1 MSNTIHFNKIAG
13 LDKNYEEASDG
24 SIYKKA
30 LLFVEGD
37 HKDNKGR
44 SHSFPGDR
52 FLEIVNNTNT
62 EFDKG
67 TEIPFMAD
75 HSPKLLD
82 DEGNVKK
89 LGTLC
94 SAIECHTIKEEDLPN
109 PKHKNL
115 IGRLG
120 AFGKVNVTNKI
131 NEVVNGTIKLL
142 SPGIDPVKNRLVEI
156 SAVAFPAISGLSLY
170 SAQISFG
177 DHGMTSYTEAKEHIE
192 AWEKPQAELQK
203 KFDIFCGTLRAIE
216 AQDEDEEIA
225 FNANNLRRKALE
237 DFAEDLVSYLKISFD
252 EDAGEEDIYNPNPYA
267 PNVIKNLQQDGQQYS
282 QEETNVVNFSEIP
295 KRTKRTRRGVS

>member
-1 MSNTIHFNKIAG
+1 MSNIIHFSKIAG
-13 LDKNYEEASDG
+13 LEKNYEEAPDG

-44 SHSFPGDR
+44 GHSFPGDR
-52 FLEIVNNTNT
+52 FLRIVNNTNS
-62 EFDKG
+62 EFNNG

-94 SAIECHTIKEEDLPN
+94 SAVECHTIAEDDLPN
-109 PKHKNL
+109 PKHSHL
-115 IGRLG
+115 VGRLG
-120 AFGKVNVTNKI
+120 AFGKVKVTNKI
-131 NEVVNGTIKLL
+131 QEVINGTIKLL
-142 SPGIDPVKNRLVEI
+142 SPGIDPVKDKLVEI
-156 SAVAFPAISGLSLY
+156 SAVAFPAIQGLSLY
-170 SAQISFG
+170 SSDQISFS

-237 DFAEDLVSYLKISFD
+237 DYAGDLVDYLKISFD
-252 EDAGEEDIYNPNPYA
+252 EDTGEEDIYNQNPYA
-267 PNVIKNLQQDGQQYS
+267 PNVINNQQGQQYS
-282 QEETNVVNFSEIP
+282 QEETNIVNFSEVP